1 MLHDAEP
8 VETDAVRVSTVALG
22 SVSMDEPIE
31 PLGLPRVVKVHVV
44 DDEELIVKVTSR
56 FLRQSGYHATHSTNP
71 LEVCDLLRRDP
82 DAFHVL
88 VTDLD
93 MPELHGHELIKRLLA
108 IRPELVTIVLTGTM
122 PTTGLQVA
130 DWYLLKPCTP
140 ESLTVA
146 IAKSL
151 ERKVSM

>member
-1 MLHDAEP
+1 
-8 VETDAVRVSTVALG
+8 
-22 SVSMDEPIE
+22 MDEPIE
-31 PLGLPRVVKVHVV
+31 SLGLPTVVKVHAV

-56 FLRQSGYHATHSTNP
+56 LLGQSGYQVTHSTNP
-71 LEVCDLLRRDP
+71 LEVCDLLSHDP
-82 DAFHVL
+82 EAFDVL

-108 IRPELVTIVLTGTM
+108 IRPDLATVVLTGNLPRTD
-122 PTTGLQVA
+122 LQIA
-130 DWYLLKPCTP
+130 DWYLLKPCTA